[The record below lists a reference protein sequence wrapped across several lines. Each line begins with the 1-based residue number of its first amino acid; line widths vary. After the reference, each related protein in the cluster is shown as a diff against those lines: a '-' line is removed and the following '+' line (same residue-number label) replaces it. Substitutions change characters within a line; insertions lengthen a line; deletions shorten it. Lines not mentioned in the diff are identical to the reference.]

1 MAAGISL
8 GVVLIG
14 FVVVRLADA
23 YHLFSSIL
31 YYANLG
37 IFIWAGSKIGV
48 ATYERLKVTLGE
60 ALAGVV
66 AIIVGFAVAV
76 VLFASLDKM
85 SHDMVRNYFDSKDDG
100 P

>member
-1 MAAGISL
+1 MSL

-14 FVVVRLADA
+14 IAIIRLADA

-31 YYANLG
+31 YYANMGAFL
-37 IFIWAGSKIGV
+37 WVGSKIGI
-48 ATYERLKVTLGE
+48 ATYERLKTTLGE
-60 ALAGVV
+60 GLAGVV

-76 VLFASLDKM
+76 VLFAALDKM
-85 SHDMVRNYFDSKDDG
+85 SHDMVRHYFDSRDDG